1 MVELLCEG
9 LRRKVVFRNE
19 KLEVLP
25 AKEKEEGTSIPSLL
39 RTDME
44 V

>member
-9 LRRKVVFRNE
+9 LRRKVVLRNE

-25 AKEKEEGTSIPSLL
+25 AKEEEGTSIPSVL